1 LPRQPSGHRGD
12 TEGLWEW
19 NLASDRIHFSP
30 RWISLVGCEEH
41 EVGNTPEEWLQRL
54 HPEDRDTVLRE
65 IETARKDGAK
75 FDFPHRLRH
84 KDGSYRWMSCRGVG
98 VRNKRDAIVRL
109 MGSHADITADTVTD
123 RLTGLPNRLLLVD
136 RLSQSVE
143 RATRYKGFHF
153 ALLLVDLGR
162 TPRHADSSL
171 PVGGDPL
178 LTAAAR
184 RLETS
189 LRIGRT
195 TPTLRHNDLVARLEG
210 DQFAVLL
217 DGLKDIG
224 HAKLVADRI
233 LGEILKPFTVG
244 GREIFLPANIGIA
257 VSATGYT
264 HADDVLRDSEAAL
277 HRGRV
282 LGGSCCEIF
291 DTAILKS
298 EQVELQLEGEFTQ
311 ALERREFRLVY
322 QPIVSLESNQ
332 IVGFEALLRWDH
344 PVLGTIPPADFICLA
359 ERTGFIVPLGDWVLR
374 EGCRQTKEW
383 QDSLPLAADL
393 WISINL
399 SGVQLKDAALV
410 ERVAETLRHSGL
422 PARSLVLELTEGV
435 AMENPAAVKSLLM
448 QLRSMGIRI
457 SVDDFGTGYS
467 SLAYLRQFPVD
478 TLKVDRSF
486 VRGMETHKDTAEI
499 VGSLTALAQQ
509 LGLHVVAEGV
519 ENEEQLS
526 LLRALQCDS
535 AQGYLLAKPLD
546 VNGATEVLRN
556 GLRPDSGA
564 DNAPAT
570 GPATRR
576 VGITEKRAWLS
587 PRGRSLALATA
598 AALVLTT
605 GAVIAW
611 FTDGLR
617 SDDQSSS
624 ALTRQ
629 NGEQP
634 LPATTTTASASL
646 QPATPVT
653 PAPTVATSIQTSTTT
668 AFTPTVPVA
677 ASQTPSSATAT
688 ARTKPPALTMP
699 SKPSLQ
705 AKAAIRE
712 PIAVTAN
719 APAIP
724 IIERPTASIP
734 AAPRSAAQAVTTVS
748 VMHLHRVGSCEGNLV
763 VSRDAI
769 AFVPDDKANK
779 DAFVFKFGEFLHT
792 LSDGRLT
799 IRSAARTYRFRVAAA
814 DGNDD
819 GESQLRRL
827 VENFPRNS
835 HAF

>member
-1 LPRQPSGHRGD
+1 LSRQSSGHRSD

-54 HPEDRDTVLRE
+54 HPEDRETVLRE

-84 KDGSYRWMSCRGVG
+84 KDGTYRWTSCRGVA

-109 MGSHADITADTVTD
+109 TGSHADITAETVTD
-123 RLTGLPNRLLLVD
+123 RLTGLPNRLLLID
-136 RLSQSVE
+136 RLSQSIE
-143 RATRYKGFHF
+143 RASRYQGFHF
-153 ALLLVDLGR
+153 ALLLLDLGR
-162 TPRHADSSL
+162 TPRHADSSV

-178 LTAAAR
+178 LIAAAR

-189 LRIGRT
+189 LRIGHAS
-195 TPTLRHNDLVARLEG
+195 PTLRHNDVVTRLQG

-217 DGLKDIG
+217 DGLKDIS

-233 LGEILKPFTVG
+233 LREILQSFTVS
-244 GREIFLPANIGIA
+244 GREIFLPATIGIA

-264 HADDVLRDSEAAL
+264 HADEVLRDAEAAL
-277 HRGRV
+277 HRARM

-332 IVGFEALLRWDH
+332 IVGFEALVRWDH
-344 PVLGTIPPADFICLA
+344 PVLGTIPPADFICIA
-359 ERTGFIVPLGDWVLR
+359 ERTGFIVPLGDWILR
-374 EGCRQTKEW
+374 EGCMQTKAW
-383 QDSLPLAADL
+383 QDSLPVASDL

-410 ERVAETLRHSGL
+410 ERVAEALRHSGL
-422 PARSLVLELTEGV
+422 HARSLVLELTEGM
-435 AMENPAAVKSLLM
+435 AMENPAAVKTLLM
-448 QLRSMGIRI
+448 QLRAMGIRI

-467 SLAYLRQFPVD
+467 SLSHLRQFPVD
-478 TLKVDRSF
+478 ALKVDRSF

-526 LLRALQCDS
+526 LLRALRCDS

-546 VNGATEVLRN
+546 VNGATEVLSN
-556 GLRPDSGA
+556 GLRPDSAA
-564 DNAPAT
+564 DNAPA
-570 GPATRR
+570 PPRISERAS
-576 VGITEKRAWLS
+576 ITEKRAWLS
-587 PRGRSLALATA
+587 LRRRGLPLAAA

-605 GAVIAW
+605 AALIAW
-611 FTDGLR
+611 FTDGMR
-617 SDDQSSS
+617 SDDQSSA

-629 NGEQP
+629 DGEQP
-634 LPATTTTASASL
+634 LPPTTTTVSAPL

-653 PAPTVATSIQTSTTT
+653 PPPDVVTSIQTSRTTPSPPT
-668 AFTPTVPVA
+668 APVA
-677 ASQTPSSATAT
+677 AVRTPSSATVTAT
-688 ARTKPPALTMP
+688 PKPPASAMP
-699 SKPSLQ
+699 GKPGLQ
-705 AKAAIRE
+705 AKAAIQE
-712 PIAVTAN
+712 PIPVTAN

-724 IIERPTASIP
+724 VVERPAALIP
-734 AAPRSAAQAVTTVS
+734 DSPRSGAQAVRTVS
-748 VMHLHRVGSCEGNLV
+748 VMHLHRVGGCQGHLV

-769 AFVPDDKANK
+769 RFVPDDNANK
-779 DAFVFKFGEFLHT
+779 DAFVFKYGEFLHT

-819 GESQLRRL
+819 GESQLRTL
-827 VENFPRNS
+827 VENLPRIR
-835 HAF
+835 

>member
-1 LPRQPSGHRGD
+1 
-12 TEGLWEW
+12 
-19 NLASDRIHFSP
+19 
-30 RWISLVGCEEH
+30 
-41 EVGNTPEEWLQRL
+41 
-54 HPEDRDTVLRE
+54 
-65 IETARKDGAK
+65 
-75 FDFPHRLRH
+75 
-84 KDGSYRWMSCRGVG
+84 M
-98 VRNKRDAIVRL
+98 
-109 MGSHADITADTVTD
+109 
-123 RLTGLPNRLLLVD
+123 
-136 RLSQSVE
+136 
-143 RATRYKGFHF
+143 
-153 ALLLVDLGR
+153 
-162 TPRHADSSL
+162 
-171 PVGGDPL
+171 
-178 LTAAAR
+178 
-184 RLETS
+184 
-189 LRIGRT
+189 
-195 TPTLRHNDLVARLEG
+195 
-210 DQFAVLL
+210 
-217 DGLKDIG
+217 
-224 HAKLVADRI
+224 
-233 LGEILKPFTVG
+233 
-244 GREIFLPANIGIA
+244 IA
-257 VSATGYT
+257 
-264 HADDVLRDSEAAL
+264 
-277 HRGRV
+277 
-282 LGGSCCEIF
+282 
-291 DTAILKS
+291 
-298 EQVELQLEGEFTQ
+298 
-311 ALERREFRLVY
+311 
-322 QPIVSLESNQ
+322 
-332 IVGFEALLRWDH
+332 
-344 PVLGTIPPADFICLA
+344 PADFICLA

-374 EGCRQTKEW
+374 EGCRQTKAW

-556 GLRPDSGA
+556 GLRPDSAA

-576 VGITEKRAWLS
+576 VSITEKRAWLS

-611 FTDGLR
+611 FSDGLR

-634 LPATTTTASASL
+634 LPAT
-646 QPATPVT
+646 
-653 PAPTVATSIQTSTTT
+653 STTT
-668 AFTPTVPVA
+668 AFPRTAPVA

-688 ARTKPPALTMP
+688 ARAKPPALTMP

-705 AKAAIRE
+705 AKPAIRE
-712 PIAVTAN
+712 PIAVAAN
-719 APAIP
+719 APSIP
-724 IIERPTASIP
+724 VIERPTALIP

-748 VMHLHRVGSCEGNLV
+748 VMHLHRVGSCQGNLV

-779 DAFVFKFGEFLHT
+779 DAFVFKYGEFLHT

-799 IRSAARTYRFRVAAA
+799 IRSAARTYRFIVAAA

>member
-1 LPRQPSGHRGD
+1 MPRQPSGHRSD

-54 HPEDRDTVLRE
+54 HPDERDTVLRE
-65 IETARKDGAK
+65 IEAARKDGAA

-84 KDGSYRWMSCRGVG
+84 RDGTYRWMSCRGVA
-98 VRNKRDAIVRL
+98 VRNKHDAIVRL
-109 MGSHADITADTVTD
+109 MGSHADITAETVTD
-123 RLTGLPNRLLLVD
+123 TITGLPNRLLLVD
-136 RLSQSVE
+136 RLSQSIE
-143 RATRYKGFHF
+143 RASRYHGFHF
-153 ALLLVDLGR
+153 ALLLLDLGR

-178 LTAAAR
+178 LIAAAR

-189 LRIGRT
+189 LRIGHVS
-195 TPTLRHNDLVARLEG
+195 PTLRNNDLVARSQG

-217 DGLKDIG
+217 DGLKDIS

-233 LGEILKPFTVG
+233 LGEILKSFTVS
-244 GREIFLPANIGIA
+244 GREIFLPASIGIA

-264 HADDVLRDSEAAL
+264 HADEVLRDAEAAL
-277 HRGRV
+277 HRARM

-298 EQVELQLEGEFTQ
+298 EQAELQLEGEFTQ

-344 PVLGTIPPADFICLA
+344 PVLGTIPPVDFLGIA
-359 ERTGFIVPLGDWVLR
+359 ERTGFIVPLGDWILR
-374 EGCRQTKEW
+374 EGCTQTKAW
-383 QDSLPLAADL
+383 QDSLPTAADL

-410 ERVAETLRHSGL
+410 ERVAEALRDSAL
-422 PARSLVLELTEGV
+422 PARSLVLELTEGM
-435 AMENPAAVKSLLM
+435 AMENPAAVKTLLM
-448 QLRSMGIRI
+448 QLRAMGIRI

-478 TLKVDRSF
+478 ALKVDRSF

-526 LLRALQCDS
+526 LLRALKCDS

-556 GLRPDSGA
+556 GLRPDSPA
-564 DNAPAT
+564 DNTPAT
-570 GPATRR
+570 PAIAERAS
-576 VGITEKRAWLS
+576 ITEKRAWLFVRR
-587 PRGRSLALATA
+587 RGLPLAAA

-605 GAVIAW
+605 AALIAW
-611 FTDGLR
+611 FSEGM
-617 SDDQSSS
+617 S
-624 ALTRQ
+624 
-629 NGEQP
+629 EQP
-634 LPATTTTASASL
+634 LPPPPTAVSAPS
-646 QPATPVT
+646 QPATAVT
-653 PAPTVATSIQTSTTT
+653 PPPDVATSIQTPRAT
-668 AFTPTVPVA
+668 ALPPTAPLAAVRTPP
-677 ASQTPSSATAT
+677 SATVTAT
-688 ARTKPPALTMP
+688 PKPPASAMP
-699 SKPSLQ
+699 GTPAPQ
-705 AKAAIRE
+705 Q
-712 PIAVTAN
+712 PIPVTAN

-724 IIERPTASIP
+724 VVERPTALIP
-734 AAPRSAAQAVTTVS
+734 GSPRSKAQAVTTVS
-748 VMHLHRVGSCEGNLV
+748 AVHLHRVGSCQGHLV
-763 VSRDAI
+763 VSRDALR
-769 AFVPDDKANK
+769 FVPDDDANK
-779 DAFVFKFGEFLHT
+779 DAFVFRYGEFLHT

-799 IRSAARTYRFRVAAA
+799 IRSAARTYRFKAAAA

-819 GESQLRRL
+819 GESQLRAL
-827 VENFPRNS
+827 VENFPRTR
-835 HAF
+835 